1 MTDDKVVP
9 IGRKINKR
17 KKETSNGTSIS
28 LLDEE
33 IERLARELEE
43 SESSDEDEEEKEE
56 VVEETWRD
64 EDFGH
69 ALILSTPYDEKDL
82 IQPLHSN
89 ALPSNS
95 CKTKMR
101 GSASAKVERK
111 QKTTQWYVI

>member
-1 MTDDKVVP
+1 MAP
-9 IGRKINKR
+9 PFLSLMRKSR
-17 KKETSNGTSIS
+17 GW
-28 LLDEE
+28 L
-33 IERLARELEE
+33 ELEE

-56 VVEETWRD
+56 VVEETRRD

-95 CKTKMR
+95 
-101 GSASAKVERK
+101 
-111 QKTTQWYVI
+111 